1 MILCMLRSHWSFPK
15 AIFWVKCSREHK
27 CVETEGKDRVT
38 LRLLAVIHFFTIL
51 PSGSGTSRAASC
63 LMGAWRARSIKM
75 CLLESRS
82 RSVQPVSR
90 EQKQNWEEIWS
101 PGVRTCGRQGQQLI
115 LALSPKACG
124 SSRSASLQQS
134 QLFPVLQQ
142 TRDLPRMNLCQII
155 FS

>member
-1 MILCMLRSHWSFPK
+1 MQLRSHWSFPK

-27 CVETEGKDRVT
+27 CVETEGKGRVT
-38 LRLLAVIHFFTIL
+38 LRFLAMIHFFTIL
-51 PSGSGTSRAASC
+51 PSASGTSRAASW

-82 RSVQPVSR
+82 VQPGSR
-90 EQKQNWEEIWS
+90 EQKENWEEIWS
-101 PGVRTCGRQGQQLI
+101 PGVRTCGRQSQQLI
-115 LALSPKACG
+115 PALSPKACG

-142 TRDLPRMNLCQII
+142 MRDLPRKNLCQTI